1 LNGVFICFISF
12 SVRSFPT
19 VGMEMRVSMSMRLAG
34 LRRNARDPIAR
45 TLIPS
50 RVALIIYRNQ
60 SHLGNDEDLHEQE

>member
-1 LNGVFICFISF
+1 
-12 SVRSFPT
+12 
-19 VGMEMRVSMSMRLAG
+19 MEMRVSMSMRLAG

-60 SHLGNDEDLHEQE
+60 PHLGNDEDLHEQE